1 MFPQPTGLLVA
12 TAKKVVP
19 VVGDAAI
26 AVQVGSVAKYTAA
39 RLGELRS
46 AIAKV
51 GADCCN
57 VWMEYS
63 SLIVMLLTFGLHAKA
78 IYSGSYDN
86 RSIELCATM
95 F

>member
-1 MFPQPTGLLVA
+1 MG

-19 VVGDAAI
+19 MVGEEAI

-51 GADCCN
+51 GQIT
-57 VWMEYS
+57 WGGIFT
-63 SLIVMLLTFGLHAKA
+63 SL
-78 IYSGSYDN
+78 
-86 RSIELCATM
+86 
-95 F
+95 

>member
-57 VWMEYS
+57 V
-63 SLIVMLLTFGLHAKA
+63 
-78 IYSGSYDN
+78 
-86 RSIELCATM
+86 
-95 F
+95 

>member
-19 VVGDAAI
+19 VVGDKAI
-26 AVQVGSVAKYTAA
+26 AIQVGSVAKYTAA

-51 GADCCN
+51 GADWYN
-57 VWMEYS
+57 V
-63 SLIVMLLTFGLHAKA
+63 
-78 IYSGSYDN
+78 
-86 RSIELCATM
+86 
-95 F
+95 